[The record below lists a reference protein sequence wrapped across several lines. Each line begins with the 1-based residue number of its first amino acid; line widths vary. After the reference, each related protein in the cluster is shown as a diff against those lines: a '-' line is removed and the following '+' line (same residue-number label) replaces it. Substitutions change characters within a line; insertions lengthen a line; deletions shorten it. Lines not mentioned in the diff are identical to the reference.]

1 LPYKIIIVY
10 IQYKA
15 IILLIIKLKKE
26 IMKKVLEL
34 TGSVD
39 ENLYVVDDEEGNE
52 TYKAVRLFDNDLAL
66 EITSQNDNGEHPLIQ
81 SLMGKTVTITVTVE

>member
-1 LPYKIIIVY
+1 MPYKIIIVY